1 MPDRPL
7 PGAVHGQPGH
17 ACTWACP
24 GARPLDDIRE
34 AMRPGPEILDGD
46 DAATALGHLEE
57 DLARATGTCLNCPHP
72 AHTGQCAG
80 IIIYIGAPSTGESC
94 RCLTQTVT
102 GRTEPGRSL
111 IDRLDASEPRG
122 LWQQPPGEGWRYF
135 LTETDREVPDRPED
149 RYAAAAAYAQ
159 SRLSAAGRWGP
170 YTYQPNI
177 SYGPAVT
184 YTGSLGAR
192 WWRRLAALP
201 RRAYMRMRIKIRMR
215 REDGWELLPEP
226 RRRRPDWEDR

>member
-1 MPDRPL
+1 MFPERPL

-57 DLARATGTCLNCPHP
+57 DLARATGTCLNCAHP
-72 AHTGQCAG
+72 AHSAG
-80 IIIYIGAPSTGESC
+80 ECSAIIIFSDGPPGEFSESC
-94 RCLTQTVT
+94 RCRIQAVLRPLT
-102 GRTEPGRSL
+102 
-111 IDRLDASEPRG
+111 DRLDVSEPRG
-122 LWQQPPGEGWRYF
+122 LTQWMEPGWRF
-135 LTETDREVPDRPED
+135 ILTEMPYQVPDRPED

-192 WWRRLAALP
+192 WWRRLAAFP

-215 REDGWELLPEP
+215 GEGR
-226 RRRRPDWEDR
+226 